1 MGGGW
6 QAVLVWRLPGSGE
19 RMKDENL
26 QRLLRATSKTM
37 AQTEVSLYPRSCH
50 HPTDLAMST
59 GTHDTRRQWHL
70 GQKSIKVILNTQD
83 HAPRHLQLLPGGP

>member
-1 MGGGW
+1 
-6 QAVLVWRLPGSGE
+6 
-19 RMKDENL
+19 MKDKKL

-70 GQKSIKVILNTQD
+70 GQKPIKVILNTQD
-83 HAPRHLQLLPGGP
+83 RAPRHL